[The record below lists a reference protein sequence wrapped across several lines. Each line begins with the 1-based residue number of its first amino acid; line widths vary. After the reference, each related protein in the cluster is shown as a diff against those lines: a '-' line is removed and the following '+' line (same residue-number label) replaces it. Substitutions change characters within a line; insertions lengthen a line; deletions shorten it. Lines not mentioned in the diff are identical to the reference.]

1 MSCTNVKYMYKKPRH
16 LFIQKLYFY
25 DNHDT
30 RSAQIPK
37 KQDGRN
43 RLYILYIY
51 TYTYIYL
58 YIYTYTHINTHIY
71 IYRMERLLQ
80 ICM

>member
-1 MSCTNVKYMYKKPRH
+1 MSCTNVKYMYKKPRR

-58 YIYTYTHINTHIY
+58 YIHTYTHT
-71 IYRMERLLQ
+71 
-80 ICM
+80 